1 MIAPRHSKPKP
12 EPEREYE
19 SKQRRCLMC
28 RKLFMSDWMG
38 ERAILG
44 MQITAAIT
52 PGYDTGTEH

>member
-1 MIAPRHSKPKP
+1 
-12 EPEREYE
+12 
-19 SKQRRCLMC
+19 MC

-52 PGYDTGTEH
+52 PGHVTGTEH